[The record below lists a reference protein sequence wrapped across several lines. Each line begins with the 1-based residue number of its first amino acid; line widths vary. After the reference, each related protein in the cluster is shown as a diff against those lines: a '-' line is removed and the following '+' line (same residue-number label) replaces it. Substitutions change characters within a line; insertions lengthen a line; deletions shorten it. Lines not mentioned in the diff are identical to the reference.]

1 MTLGGLRFFSWLQ
14 RLPPSV
20 AVATSALGPLLSR
33 PCGLASH
40 SGHSPGRRRPCLGPG
55 SAVQGVW
62 WLFPGPPCAPL
73 KGGGQQ
79 LAGSRPRASVC
90 MCVCT
95 CVFPHV
101 CPYLTCKNA
110 PYSAPPTSNTSPTAP
125 PHSNNI
131 PTARDS
137 GAGQALPAGKWK
149 PSGACPWNFNFPFIL
164 VCDPGPLLSVP
175 VTSGLVGNGELSN
188 PLPTA
193 QGPL

>member
-110 PYSAPPTSNTSPTAP
+110 PYSAPPHPTLPPQPPLTAITFPLPGILEPARPCPRGSGSQVVPAHGISTSLSY
-125 PHSNNI
+125 
-131 PTARDS
+131 
-137 GAGQALPAGKWK
+137 
-149 PSGACPWNFNFPFIL
+149 
-164 VCDPGPLLSVP
+164 LSVTRVP
-175 VTSGLVGNGELSN
+175 SCLS
-188 PLPTA
+188 L
-193 QGPL
+193 